1 MKKLIMICSMI
12 SLFIAG
18 LQPIAHA
25 DFFEGWQQGA
35 AIGRSVRE
43 ARERQRIMDGN
54 QTQDIFVDKN
64 YNFSKI
70 RKIVLMV
77 LVANG
82 SEQYIDDPYIA
93 RTYENDLIEA
103 FKGKEITLESSN
115 IANQKLLSAYPT
127 WASMSDNLRIEALR
141 KFLSDNYQAT
151 LTVTFGS
158 YSQTNESNVAV
169 RYLIKDTA
177 TTQDIFNDLDCRI
190 HVLNKTKRK
199 LLDNMTSKFVNEFFK
214 AVNKSKNN

>member
-1 MKKLIMICSMI
+1 MI